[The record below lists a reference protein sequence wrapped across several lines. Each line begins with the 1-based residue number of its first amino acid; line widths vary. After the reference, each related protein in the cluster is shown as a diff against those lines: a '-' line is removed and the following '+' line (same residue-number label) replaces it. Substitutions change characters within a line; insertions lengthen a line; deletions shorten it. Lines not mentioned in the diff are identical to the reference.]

1 MSLGQSLQQRQLQ
14 RLSPQQIQLMKLLQI
29 PTAQIEQR
37 VKEELEENPAL
48 EMNADL
54 LEGDMEKSVEEMP
67 DDLLQGRLEEEEAIP
82 VDEFEMSNEEL
93 SDYSFDDEGDV
104 ADYKTKDDYYPE
116 LDNDKVIPIRAEQS
130 LHELL
135 MDQLSMLDLADHEYK
150 IAEQIVGSLDDDGYL
165 RRALQSIADDLA
177 FKQSMWVEEK
187 EIEALLLKVQQFDPP
202 GIGARNLQECLLIQL
217 RRKQAELREEA
228 LQDPASDE
236 IRKLAIIDIEKHF
249 EEFTRKHYD
258 KIQKSLHLEESQ
270 IKEVLHQI
278 ISLNPKP
285 GAETGH
291 MSEADKYIIPDF
303 TVLINNGHLELTLNS
318 RNAPPLVISDDYKL
332 MLKEYERSNKQ
343 DKSQKEAVFFI
354 KQKIDSAKWF
364 IEMIQQRQQTL
375 LHTMKSILV
384 HQEAFFMTGDTT
396 KLKPMIL
403 KDIAEK
409 TSLDVSTV
417 SRVANSK
424 YVQTEFG
431 TFLLK
436 YFFSESL
443 TTDSGEEVSTKEV
456 KAILEE
462 LLESE
467 DKHKPFSDDELTE
480 QLQEKG
486 YNIARRT
493 VAKYREQLN
502 VPVARLRKEL

>member
-14 RLSPQQIQLMKLLQI
+14 RLSPQQIQLMKLLQV

-37 VKEELEENPAL
+37 IKEELEENPAL

-54 LEGDMEKSVEEMP
+54 LEGDMEQSVEEMN
-67 DDLLQGRLEEEEAIP
+67 DDLLDGNQEEEEAIP

-93 SDYSFDDEGDV
+93 SNYDFDDDEV
-104 ADYKTKDDYYPE
+104 ANYKTKDDYYPE
-116 LDNDKVIPIRAEQS
+116 LDNDKVIPIKAELS
-130 LHELL
+130 LHEIL
-135 MDQLSMLDLADHEYK
+135 MDQLSMLALEEQAYK
-150 IAEQIVGSLDDDGYL
+150 IAEQIIGSLDDDGYL

-177 FKQSMWVEEK
+177 FKQSLNVEVS
-187 EIEALLLKVQQFDPP
+187 EIEAILLKVQQFDPP
-202 GIGARNLQECLLIQL
+202 GIGARNLQECLLLQL
-217 RRKQAELREEA
+217 KRKKEEA
-228 LQDPASDE
+228 EEADE
-236 IRKLAIIDIEKHF
+236 DTILAITIIEKYF

-258 KIQKSLHLEESQ
+258 KIQKSLHLEEVQ
-270 IKEVLHQI
+270 IKKVLHQI
-278 ISLNPKP
+278 VSLNPKP

-303 TVLINNGHLELTLNS
+303 TVLINNSKLELSLNS

-332 MLKEYERSNKQ
+332 MLKEYDRGNKQ
-343 DKSQKEAVFFI
+343 DKAQKEAVFFL
-354 KQKIDSAKWF
+354 KQKIDSARWF
-364 IEMIQQRQQTL
+364 IEMILQRQQTL
-375 LHTMKSILV
+375 LKTMNAILI
-384 HQEAFFMTGDTT
+384 HQEAFFMSGDTT
-396 KLKPMIL
+396 KLRPMIL

-409 TSLDVSTV
+409 TNLDVSTV

-502 VPVARLRKEL
+502 IPVARLRKEL

>member
-29 PTAQIEQR
+29 PSAQIEQR

-48 EMNADL
+48 EMNMDL
-54 LEGDMEKSVEEMP
+54 LEGDMEKSSEEMN
-67 DDLLQGRLEEEEAIP
+67 DDLLQGLQDEELEVP

-93 SDYSFDDEGDV
+93 SEYAFDDDGDI

-116 LDNDKVIPIRAEQS
+116 LDNDKVIPIKAEVS
-130 LHELL
+130 LHEML
-135 MDQLSMLDLADHEYK
+135 MDQLSMLALEDHAYK
-150 IAEQIVGSLDDDGYL
+150 IAEQIIGSLDDDGYL

-187 EIEALLLKVQQFDPP
+187 EIESLLFKIQSFDPA
-202 GIGARNLQECLLIQL
+202 GIAARNLQECLLLQL
-217 RRKQAELREEA
+217 KRKQEEA
-228 LQDPASDE
+228 QDE
-236 IRKLAIIDIEKHF
+236 QRKLAILILEKHF

-258 KIQKSLHLEESQ
+258 KIQKSLHLTEVE
-270 IKEVLHQI
+270 IKEVMHQI
-278 ISLNPKP
+278 LALNPKP
-285 GAETGH
+285 GMETGYTN
-291 MSEADKYIIPDF
+291 EAEMYIIPDF
-303 TVLINNGHLELTLNS
+303 TVLINNGKLELTLNS
-318 RNAPPLVISDDYKL
+318 RNAPPLVVSDDYKL
-332 MLKEYERSNKQ
+332 MLKEYERGQKQ
-343 DKSQKEAVFFI
+343 DKAQKEAVFFI

-375 LHTMKSILV
+375 LLTMRAILL
-384 HQEAFFMTGDTT
+384 HQEAFFMSGDTT
-396 KLKPMIL
+396 QLRPMIL

-409 TSLDVSTV
+409 INLDVSTV

-431 TFLLK
+431 TYLLK

-456 KAILEE
+456 KAILAE
-462 LLESE
+462 LIEQE
-467 DKHKPFSDDELTE
+467 DKHKPLSDDELTE
-480 QLQEKG
+480 QLQERG

-493 VAKYREQLN
+493 VAKYRELLN
-502 VPVARLRKEL
+502 IPVARLRKEL

>member
-67 DDLLQGRLEEEEAIP
+67 DDLLQGSLEEEEAIP

-116 LDNDKVIPIRAEQS
+116 LDNDKVIPIKAEQS

-187 EIEALLLKVQQFDPP
+187 EIEALLLEVQQFDPP

-236 IRKLAIIDIEKHF
+236 IRKLAIIVIEKHF

-258 KIQKSLHLEESQ
+258 KIQKSLHLEEAQ
-270 IKEVLHQI
+270 MKEVLHQI

-303 TVLINNGHLELTLNS
+303 TVLINNGNLELTLNS

-384 HQEAFFMTGDTT
+384 YQEAFFMTGDTT

>member
-14 RLSPQQIQLMKLLQI
+14 RLSPQQIQLMKLLQV

-54 LEGDMEKSVEEMP
+54 LEGDMEQSVEEMK
-67 DDLLQGRLEEEEAIP
+67 DDLLEGNQDEEEAIP

-93 SDYSFDDEGDV
+93 SNYDFDDDEV
-104 ADYKTKDDYYPE
+104 ANYKTKDDYYPE
-116 LDNDKVIPIRAEQS
+116 LDNDKVIPIKAELS
-130 LHELL
+130 LHEIL
-135 MDQLSMLDLADHEYK
+135 MDQLSMLALEEQAYK
-150 IAEQIVGSLDDDGYL
+150 IAEQIIGSLDDDGYL

-177 FKQSMWVEEK
+177 FKQSLTVEVS
-187 EIEALLLKVQQFDPP
+187 EIESILLKVQQFDPA
-202 GIGARNLQECLLIQL
+202 GIGARNLQECLLLQL
-217 RRKQAELREEA
+217 KRKKEEA
-228 LQDPASDE
+228 EE
-236 IRKLAIIDIEKHF
+236 IEEDTLLAIAVIEKYF

-258 KIQKSLHLEESQ
+258 KIQKSLHLDEVQ
-270 IKEVLHQI
+270 IKKVLHQI
-278 ISLNPKP
+278 VSLNPKP
-285 GAETGH
+285 GAETGT

-303 TVLINNGHLELTLNS
+303 TVLINNAKLELTLNS

-332 MLKEYERSNKQ
+332 MLREYDRGNKQ
-343 DKSQKEAVFFI
+343 DKAQKEAVFFL
-354 KQKIDSAKWF
+354 KQKIDAAKWF
-364 IEMIQQRQQTL
+364 IEMILQRQQTL
-375 LHTMKSILV
+375 LKTMNAILI
-384 HQEAFFMTGDTT
+384 HQEAFFMSGDTT

-502 VPVARLRKEL
+502 IPVARLRKEL

>member
-1 MSLGQSLQQRQLQ
+1 MSLGQSLHQRQLQ
-14 RLSPQQIQLMKLLQI
+14 RLSPQQIQLMKLLQV

-54 LEGDMEKSVEEMP
+54 LEGDMEKSVEEMK
-67 DDLLQGRLEEEEAIP
+67 DDLLDGNPEEEEAIP

-93 SDYSFDDEGDV
+93 SNYDFDDDEV
-104 ADYKTKDDYYPE
+104 ANYKTKDDYYPE
-116 LDNDKVIPIRAEQS
+116 LDNDKVIPIKAELS
-130 LHELL
+130 LHEIL
-135 MDQLSMLDLADHEYK
+135 MDQLSMLALEEQAYK
-150 IAEQIVGSLDDDGYL
+150 IAEQIIGSLDDDGYL

-177 FKQSMWVEEK
+177 FKQSLTVEVT
-187 EIEALLLKVQQFDPP
+187 EIEAILLKVQQFDPP
-202 GIGARNLQECLLIQL
+202 GIGARNLKECLLLQL
-217 RRKQAELREEA
+217 KRKKEEA
-228 LQDPASDE
+228 EE
-236 IRKLAIIDIEKHF
+236 IEDDTLLAITIIEKYF
-249 EEFTRKHYD
+249 EEFTRKHFD
-258 KIQKSLHLEESQ
+258 KIQKSLHLEEAQ
-270 IKEVLHQI
+270 IKKVLHQI

-303 TVLINNGHLELTLNS
+303 TVLINNTKLDLILNS

-332 MLKEYERSNKQ
+332 MLKEYDRGNKQ
-343 DKSQKEAVFFI
+343 DKAQKEAVFFL
-354 KQKIDSAKWF
+354 KQKIDAAKWF
-364 IEMIQQRQQTL
+364 IEMILQRQQTL
-375 LHTMKSILV
+375 LKTMNAILI
-384 HQEAFFMTGDTT
+384 HQDAFFMSGDTT

-409 TSLDVSTV
+409 TNLDVSTV

-443 TTDSGEEVSTKEV
+443 TTDTGEEVSTKEV

-502 VPVARLRKEL
+502 IPVARLRKEL

>member
-29 PTAQIEQR
+29 PSAQIEQR

-54 LEGDMEKSVEEMP
+54 LDGEGATASEEMN
-67 DDLLQGRLEEEEAIP
+67 DELLSGLQDEEVEVP
-82 VDEFEMSNEEL
+82 VDEYEMSNEEL
-93 SDYSFDDEGDV
+93 SEYTYDDDGDI

-116 LDNDKVIPIRAEQS
+116 LDNDKVIPIKAEMS
-130 LHELL
+130 LHEQL
-135 MDQLSMLDLADHEYK
+135 MDQLSMLDLEEVEYK
-150 IAEQIVGSLDDDGYL
+150 IAEQIIGSLDDDGYL

-187 EIEALLLKVQQFDPP
+187 EIEIVLNKVQGFEPA
-202 GIGARNLQECLLIQL
+202 GIAARNLQECLLLQL
-217 RRKQAELREEA
+217 NRKGEEG
-228 LQDPASDE
+228 LQLADE
-236 IRKLAIIDIEKHF
+236 KRKLAITVIEKYF

-258 KIQKSLHLEESQ
+258 KIQKSIHLDEFQ
-270 IKEVLHQI
+270 MKEVMHQI
-278 ISLNPKP
+278 LSLNPKP
-285 GAETGH
+285 GAETGY
-291 MSEADKYIIPDF
+291 SNEAEMYIIPDF
-303 TVLINNGHLELTLNS
+303 TVLINNNKLELTLNS
-318 RNAPPLVISDDYKL
+318 RNAPPLIISDDYKL
-332 MLKEYERSNKQ
+332 MLKEYEKGQKQ
-343 DKSQKEAVFFI
+343 DKTQKEAVFFI
-354 KQKIDSAKWF
+354 KQKIDAAKWF

-375 LHTMKSILV
+375 LMTMRAILL
-384 HQEAFFMTGDTT
+384 HQESFFMSGDTT
-396 KLKPMIL
+396 QLRPMIL

-409 TSLDVSTV
+409 INLDVSTV

-431 TFLLK
+431 TYLLK

-456 KAILEE
+456 KAILGE
-462 LLESE
+462 LIQQE
-467 DKHKPFSDDELTE
+467 DKHKPLSDDELTD
-480 QLQEKG
+480 QLQDKG

-493 VAKYREQLN
+493 VAKYRELLN
-502 VPVARLRKEL
+502 IPVARLRKEL

>member
-1 MSLGQSLQQRQLQ
+1 MSLGQSLQQKQLQ

-29 PTAQIEQR
+29 PSAQIEQR

-48 EMNADL
+48 EMNLDL
-54 LEGDMEKSVEEMP
+54 LDGDASTASEEMK
-67 DDLLQGRLEEEEAIP
+67 DDLLQGLPDEEEAVP
-82 VDEFEMSNEEL
+82 VDEYEMSNEEL
-93 SDYSFDDEGDV
+93 NEYNYDDDGDI
-104 ADYKTKDDYYPE
+104 AAYKTKDDYYPE
-116 LDNDKVIPIRAEQS
+116 LDDDKIIPIRAEAS

-135 MDQLSMLDLADHEYK
+135 MDQLSMLDLDENDYK
-150 IAEQIVGSLDDDGYL
+150 IAEQIIGSLDDDGYL

-177 FKQSMWVEEK
+177 FKQGMWVEEAK
-187 EIEALLLKVQQFDPP
+187 IEAILAKIQNFDPA
-202 GIGARNLQECLLIQL
+202 GIAARNLQECLLIQL
-217 RRKQAELREEA
+217 K
-228 LQDPASDE
+228 
-236 IRKLAIIDIEKHF
+236 RKLTSDDQSIKDENKQSVHLAIQVLEKYF

-258 KIQKSLHLEESQ
+258 RIQKSMHLDEAMM
-270 IKEVLHQI
+270 KEVMHQI
-278 ISLNPKP
+278 IALNPKP
-285 GAETGH
+285 GAEVAQNN
-291 MSEADKYIIPDF
+291 EAEKYIIPDF
-303 TVLINNGHLELTLNS
+303 TVLINNGKLEITLNS
-318 RNAPPLVISDDYKL
+318 RNAPPLVVSDDYKM
-332 MLKEYERSNKQ
+332 MLKEYELGQKQ
-343 DKSQKEAVFFI
+343 DKAQKEAVFFI
-354 KQKIDSAKWF
+354 RQKIDAAKWF

-375 LHTMKSILV
+375 LKTMQAILL
-384 HQEAFFMTGDTT
+384 HQESFFLSGDTT
-396 KLKPMIL
+396 QLRPMIL

-409 TSLDVSTV
+409 TLLDVSTV

-431 TFLLK
+431 TYLLK

-462 LLESE
+462 LIEQE
-467 DKHKPFSDDELTE
+467 DKHKPLSDDELTD

-502 VPVARLRKEL
+502 IPVARLRKEL

>member
-1 MSLGQSLQQRQLQ
+1 MSLGQSLQQRQLL
-14 RLSPQQIQLMKLLQI
+14 RLSPQQIQLMTLLQV

-37 VKEELEENPAL
+37 IKEELEENPAL

-54 LEGDMEKSVEEMP
+54 LEGDMEKSVEEMN
-67 DDLLQGRLEEEEAIP
+67 DDLLDGNAEEEEAIP

-93 SDYSFDDEGDV
+93 SNYDFEDDGDI
-104 ADYKTKDDYYPE
+104 ANYKTKDDYYPE
-116 LDNDKVIPIRAEQS
+116 LDNDKVIPIKAELS
-130 LHELL
+130 LHEIL
-135 MDQLSMLDLADHEYK
+135 MDQLSMLALEEHAYK
-150 IAEQIVGSLDDDGYL
+150 IAEQIIGSLDDDGYL

-177 FKQSMWVEEK
+177 FKQSMTVEVNEV
-187 EIEALLLKVQQFDPP
+187 EALLLKIQQFDPP
-202 GIGARNLQECLLIQL
+202 GIGARNLQECLLLQL
-217 RRKQAELREEA
+217 KRKKEEA
-228 LQDPASDE
+228 DVDTV
-236 IRKLAIIDIEKHF
+236 LAITVIEKYF

-258 KIQKSLHLEESQ
+258 KIQKSLHLDDAQ
-270 IKEVLHQI
+270 IKKVLHQI
-278 ISLNPKP
+278 VSLNPKP

-303 TVLINNGHLELTLNS
+303 TVLINNTKLELILNS

-332 MLKEYERSNKQ
+332 MLKEYDRGNKQ
-343 DKSQKEAVFFI
+343 DKAQKEAVFFL
-354 KQKIDSAKWF
+354 KQKIDAAKWF
-364 IEMIQQRQQTL
+364 IEMILQRQQTL
-375 LHTMKSILV
+375 LKTMNAILI
-384 HQEAFFMTGDTT
+384 HQDAFFMSGDTT

-409 TSLDVSTV
+409 TNLYVSTV

-467 DKHKPFSDDELTE
+467 NKHKPLSDDELTE

-502 VPVARLRKEL
+502 IPVARLRKGL

>member
-14 RLSPQQIQLMKLLQI
+14 RLSPQQIQLMKLLQV

-37 VKEELEENPAL
+37 IKEELEENPAL

-54 LEGDMEKSVEEMP
+54 LEGDMEKSVEEMN
-67 DDLLQGRLEEEEAIP
+67 DDLLDGNQEEEEAIP

-93 SDYSFDDEGDV
+93 SNYDFDDDEV
-104 ADYKTKDDYYPE
+104 ANYKTKDDYYPE
-116 LDNDKVIPIRAEQS
+116 LENDKVIPIKAELS
-130 LHELL
+130 LHEML
-135 MDQLSMLDLADHEYK
+135 MDQLSMLALEEQAYK
-150 IAEQIVGSLDDDGYL
+150 IAEQIIGSLDDDGYL

-177 FKQSMWVEEK
+177 FKQSLTVEVS
-187 EIEALLLKVQQFDPP
+187 EIEAILLKVQQFDPP
-202 GIGARNLQECLLIQL
+202 GIGARNLQECLLLQL
-217 RRKQAELREEA
+217 KRKKEEA
-228 LQDPASDE
+228 EE
-236 IRKLAIIDIEKHF
+236 IEADTLLAITIIEKYF

-258 KIQKSLHLEESQ
+258 KIQKSLHLEETQ
-270 IKEVLHQI
+270 IKKVLHQI
-278 ISLNPKP
+278 VSLNPKP

-303 TVLINNGHLELTLNS
+303 SVLINNTKLELILNS

-332 MLKEYERSNKQ
+332 MLKEYDRGNKQ
-343 DKSQKEAVFFI
+343 DKAQKEAVFFL
-354 KQKIDSAKWF
+354 KQKIDAAKWF
-364 IEMIQQRQQTL
+364 IEMILQRQQTL
-375 LHTMKSILV
+375 LKTMNAILN
-384 HQEAFFMTGDTT
+384 HQEAFFLSGDTT

-409 TSLDVSTV
+409 TNLDVSTV

-443 TTDSGEEVSTKEV
+443 TTDAGEEVSTKEV

-502 VPVARLRKEL
+502 IPVARLRKEL

>member
-1 MSLGQSLQQRQLQ
+1 MSLGQSLHQRQLQ
-14 RLSPQQIQLMKLLQI
+14 RLSPQQIQLMKLLQV

-54 LEGDMEKSVEEMP
+54 LEGDMEKSVEEMK
-67 DDLLQGRLEEEEAIP
+67 DDLLDGNPEEEEAIP

-93 SDYSFDDEGDV
+93 SNYDFDDDEV
-104 ADYKTKDDYYPE
+104 ANYKTKDDYYPE
-116 LDNDKVIPIRAEQS
+116 LDNDKVIPIKAELS
-130 LHELL
+130 LHEIL
-135 MDQLSMLDLADHEYK
+135 MDQLSMLALEEQAYK
-150 IAEQIVGSLDDDGYL
+150 IAEQIIGSLDDDGYL

-177 FKQSMWVEEK
+177 FKQSLTVEVT
-187 EIEALLLKVQQFDPP
+187 EIEAILLKVQQFDPP
-202 GIGARNLQECLLIQL
+202 GIGARNLQECLLLQL
-217 RRKQAELREEA
+217 KRKKEEA
-228 LQDPASDE
+228 EE
-236 IRKLAIIDIEKHF
+236 IEDDTLLAITIIEKYF
-249 EEFTRKHYD
+249 EEFTRKHFD
-258 KIQKSLHLEESQ
+258 KIQKSLHLEEAQ
-270 IKEVLHQI
+270 IKKVLHQI

-303 TVLINNGHLELTLNS
+303 TVLINNTKLDLILNS

-332 MLKEYERSNKQ
+332 MLKEYDRGNKQ
-343 DKSQKEAVFFI
+343 DKAQKEAVFFL
-354 KQKIDSAKWF
+354 KQKIDAAKWF
-364 IEMIQQRQQTL
+364 IEMILQRQQTL
-375 LHTMKSILV
+375 LKTMNAILI
-384 HQEAFFMTGDTT
+384 HQDAFFMSGDTT

-409 TSLDVSTV
+409 TNLDVSTV

-443 TTDSGEEVSTKEV
+443 TTDTGEEVSTKEV

-502 VPVARLRKEL
+502 IPVARLRKEL

>member
-1 MSLGQSLQQRQLQ
+1 MSLGQFLQQRQLQ

-67 DDLLQGRLEEEEAIP
+67 DDLLQGSLEEEEAIP

-236 IRKLAIIDIEKHF
+236 IRKLAIIVIEKHF

-384 HQEAFFMTGDTT
+384 HQEAFFLTGDTT

>member
-29 PTAQIEQR
+29 PSAQIEQR

-48 EMNADL
+48 EMNMDL
-54 LEGDMEKSVEEMP
+54 LDGDASEEMK
-67 DDLLQGRLEEEEAIP
+67 DDLLQGAQEDEEAIP
-82 VDEFEMSNEEL
+82 VDEYEMSNEEL
-93 SDYSFDDEGDV
+93 SEYSYDDDGDI

-116 LDNDKVIPIRAEQS
+116 LDDDKVIPIKAEFS
-130 LHELL
+130 LHEML
-135 MDQLSMLDLADHEYK
+135 MDQLSMLDLAEDAFK
-150 IAEQIVGSLDDDGYL
+150 IAEQIIGSLDDDGYL

-177 FKQSMWVEEK
+177 FKQGMLVEEK
-187 EIEALLLKVQQFDPP
+187 TIETILVKIQSFDPA
-202 GIGARNLQECLLIQL
+202 GIAARSLQECLLLQL
-217 RRKQAELREEA
+217 K
-228 LQDPASDE
+228 
-236 IRKLAIIDIEKHF
+236 RKLNSDDLDLRIDPNGTLPIAIQVIEKHF

-258 KIQKSLHLEESQ
+258 KIQKNLHLNDVDM
-270 IKEVLHQI
+270 KEVLHQI

-285 GAETGH
+285 GAESGY
-291 MSEADKYIIPDF
+291 SNEAEMYIIPDF
-303 TVLINNGHLELTLNS
+303 TVLINNGKLELTLNS
-318 RNAPPLVISDDYKL
+318 RNAPPLIVSDDYKL
-332 MLKEYERSNKQ
+332 MLKEYERGPKQ
-343 DKSQKEAVFFI
+343 DKAQKEAVFFI
-354 KQKIDSAKWF
+354 KQKIDAAKWF

-375 LHTMKSILV
+375 LMTMRAILL
-384 HQEAFFMTGDTT
+384 HQEAFFLSGDTT
-396 KLKPMIL
+396 QLKPMIL

-409 TSLDVSTV
+409 TGLDVSTV

-431 TFLLK
+431 THLLK

-462 LLESE
+462 LIELE
-467 DKHKPFSDDELTE
+467 DKHKPLSDDELTE
-480 QLQEKG
+480 QLQSKG

-502 VPVARLRKEL
+502 IPVARLRKEL

>member
-14 RLSPQQIQLMKLLQI
+14 RLSPQQIQLMKLLQV

-37 VKEELEENPAL
+37 IKEELEENPAL

-54 LEGDMEKSVEEMP
+54 LEGDMEKSVEEMN
-67 DDLLQGRLEEEEAIP
+67 DDLLEGNPDEEEAIP

-93 SDYSFDDEGDV
+93 SNYDFDDDE
-104 ADYKTKDDYYPE
+104 AASYKTKDDYYPE
-116 LDNDKVIPIRAEQS
+116 LDNDKVIPIKAELS
-130 LHELL
+130 LHEIL
-135 MDQLSMLDLADHEYK
+135 MDQLSMLALEEQAYK
-150 IAEQIVGSLDDDGYL
+150 IAEQIIGSLDDDGYL

-177 FKQSMWVEEK
+177 FKQSLTVEVSA
-187 EIEALLLKVQQFDPP
+187 IEAILLKVQQFDPP
-202 GIGARNLQECLLIQL
+202 GIGARNLQECLLLQL
-217 RRKQAELREEA
+217 KRKKEEA
-228 LQDPASDE
+228 EALEEDP
-236 IRKLAIIDIEKHF
+236 ILAITIIEKYF

-258 KIQKSLHLEESQ
+258 KIQKSLHLDEVQ
-270 IKEVLHQI
+270 IKKVLHQI

-303 TVLINNGHLELTLNS
+303 TVLINNTKLDLILNS

-332 MLKEYERSNKQ
+332 MLKEYDRGNKQ
-343 DKSQKEAVFFI
+343 DKAQKEAVFFL
-354 KQKIDSAKWF
+354 KQKIDAAKWF
-364 IEMIQQRQQTL
+364 IEMILQRQQTL
-375 LHTMKSILV
+375 LKTMNAILI
-384 HQEAFFMTGDTT
+384 HQEAFFMSGDTT

-409 TSLDVSTV
+409 TNLDVSTV

-502 VPVARLRKEL
+502 IPVARLRKEL